1 MKNTKIICIKV
12 TESMEASITNLL
24 DNLPRKKY
32 KNKSELIREL
42 IEIGLEKMWKQTLK
56 DKG

>member
-24 DNLPRKKY
+24 DNLPRKEY